1 VLLFGCHRGCRD
13 ATLAPVPI
21 ELRRVC
27 VFCGSSSG
35 DDGAYVATAAALAAE
50 LVAQGIGV
58 VYGGGSVG
66 LMGVLADTAL
76 AAGGEVTGVIPRFL
90 HRREIMHEGVTDLR
104 VVESMHE
111 RKALMA
117 ELSDGFIVAPG
128 GIGTLEE
135 AFEALTWTQLGIHD
149 KPVGLLDVGDFW
161 DPVRVLLDR
170 MVADG
175 FLRPDVADLPHDSD
189 PTVLLDALRA
199 WSRPGLG
206 KWIDL
211 DPVDEPST
219 EAI

>member
-1 VLLFGCHRGCRD
+1 M
-13 ATLAPVPI
+13 PVD
-21 ELRRVC
+21 LKRVC
-27 VFCGSSSG
+27 AYCGSSRG
-35 DDGAYVATAAALAAE
+35 TDPAYAEAAEALAAE
-50 LVAQGIGV
+50 LVRRGIGL

-66 LMGVLADTAL
+66 LMGVIADSVLAR
-76 AAGGEVTGVIPRFL
+76 GGEVIGVIPRFL

-117 ELSDGFIVAPG
+117 DLSDGFVALPG

-135 AFEALTWTQLGIHD
+135 TFEAMTWTQLGIHT

-161 DPVRVLLDR
+161 APVQELLAR
-170 MVADG
+170 AVADG
-175 FLRPDVADLPHDSD
+175 FLRPDVAAVPYHTE
-189 PTVLLDALRA
+189 PGPLLDALAA
-199 WSRPGLG
+199 WEVPRLG

-211 DPVDEPST
+211 QPVEPGT

>member
-1 VLLFGCHRGCRD
+1 M
-13 ATLAPVPI
+13 
-21 ELRRVC
+21 C
-27 VFCGSSSG
+27 VFCGSSR
-35 DDGAYVATAAALAAE
+35 GADPAYEAAAVAMASE
-50 LVAQGIGV
+50 LVRRGIGV

-66 LMGVLADTAL
+66 LMGVVADTVL
-76 AAGGEVTGVIPRFL
+76 AEGGEVIGVIPRFL

-117 ELSDGFIVAPG
+117 DLSDGFVVLPG

-135 AFEALTWTQLGIHD
+135 AFEAMTWTQLGIQD

-161 DPVRVLLDR
+161 EPMLTLLAR
-170 MVADG
+170 MVGDEFVRA
-175 FLRPDVADLPHDSD
+175 DVAALPHDTD
-189 PTVLLDALRA
+189 PGRLLDALAA
-199 WSRPGLG
+199 WNRPRLG

-211 DPVDEPST
+211 DPVEPSS